1 MISNKSVLSNLIW
14 RFLERSGAQ
23 IVTFI
28 VSIVLARILDPKVY
42 GTVALVT
49 IVITLLQVFV
59 DSGLGNSLIQKK
71 NADDTDFSTVFYFNV
86 AMCST
91 LYLVLFLC
99 APLIANFYEEP
110 TLTPVIRVLGI
121 TLIISGLKNVQQAYV
136 SKNMLFKRFFFATLG
151 GTIGSAVLGIIMALY
166 GFGVWALVGQHLF
179 NLIVD
184 TIILWVTVKWRPK
197 LLFSFRRLKGLFS
210 FGWKLLVSS
219 LIDTTYKE
227 LRQLIIGKKY
237 SGEDLAYYNKGQHM
251 PNLIIVNVNSSIN
264 SVLLPTM
271 SKEQSNKDVVKAM
284 TRRAIKTSSFILW
297 PFMVGLGVCAE
308 PIVRLLFTAKWLPC
322 VPFLRIFCFTFA
334 FYPIHTA
341 NLNAIKAMGRSDLF
355 LKLEITKKI
364 IGIALLL
371 STMWF
376 GVMAMAYSLLVS
388 TVISSIINAF
398 PNSKLLRYNYFE
410 QMKDISPAILLSAV
424 MGAVVFCINFIGL
437 SDILTLLIQVP
448 LGVLIYVTG
457 AKLFKF
463 ESFEYMFNLLKSFFV
478 KKKKTTKVNAKQI
491 EEFLT
496 DVDKDFPVAISDKV
510 DLKEYSNKLS
520 EKATIVTEIKD
531 NKIACMV
538 AGYTENTEDNLA
550 YVSIMAT
557 RKEFR
562 GQGFAGATLS
572 KFIDKCKQKGLK
584 AVHLYTKKENQQA
597 RSVYSKL
604 GFVEYLIENEPR
616 PQDLHLILYLSEKE

>member
-1 MISNKSVLSNLIW
+1 MISNKSVFSNLIW

-23 IVTFI
+23 IVTFM

-197 LLFSFRRLKGLFS
+197 LIFSFRRLKGLFS

-271 SKEQSNKDVVKAM
+271 SKEQSNKEVVKAM

-371 STMWF
+371 STMWIN
-376 GVMAMAYSLLVS
+376 VMAMAYSLLVS
-388 TVISSIINAF
+388 TLIASFINAF

-410 QMKDISPAILLSAV
+410 QIKDILPAILLSAV
-424 MGAVVFCINFIGL
+424 MGIAVFAINFIGL
-437 SDILTLLIQVP
+437 TDVLTLLIQVP
-448 LGVLIYVTG
+448 LGVIIYIVG
-457 AKLFKF
+457 AKLFKM
-463 ESFEYMFNLLKSFFV
+463 ESFEYVLNLLKSFLGRR
-478 KKKKTTKVNAKQI
+478 KAKHLTI
-491 EEFLT
+491 EE
-496 DVDKDFPVAISDKV
+496 DKQNI
-510 DLKEYSNKLS
+510 
-520 EKATIVTEIKD
+520 
-531 NKIACMV
+531 
-538 AGYTENTEDNLA
+538 
-550 YVSIMAT
+550 
-557 RKEFR
+557 
-562 GQGFAGATLS
+562 
-572 KFIDKCKQKGLK
+572 
-584 AVHLYTKKENQQA
+584 
-597 RSVYSKL
+597 
-604 GFVEYLIENEPR
+604 
-616 PQDLHLILYLSEKE
+616 